1 MSMRFFVLDYR
12 AIGWDG
18 RSRGARHDPGGEG
31 PIRALDSAGGTLPVG
46 VCTGP
51 CSSTAP
57 FPRRFVSFL
66 PGFSDGGNS
75 VRHLV
80 GLAERRQV

>member
-1 MSMRFFVLDYR
+1 MSMRSFVLDYR
-12 AIGWDG
+12 ATGWGG
-18 RSRGARHDPGGEG
+18 RPRGARQDPGGEG
-31 PIRALDSAGGTLPVG
+31 PNRALGGVGGGLPVG

-80 GLAERRQV
+80 ERVERRQV